1 MIKIN
6 KKHAPQSGNIISGDG
21 EIYNIVDILGGAQPL
36 SDKTYDINKY
46 APHGGKVI
54 GSDGKVYD
62 LVKLLQNAGGGN
74 GSGSGTP
81 KDYLMVMLTEHQTV
95 MLGDTV
101 IFDRVVNGT
110 IPYDTTTG
118 RVTLQHGKVYKITI
132 DAGATGHGWVV
143 MGLLDATTTD
153 QSPEEGFYPL
163 LLPAVMNDG
172 TVRANSR
179 SFIFTPNS
187 TRDFHVVIT
196 SALDDLGEYQIR
208 AVNSSLTIV
217 EI

>member
-1 MIKIN
+1 MRISRQPK
-6 KKHAPQSGNIISGDG
+6 SGRFIGADG
-21 EIYNIVDILGGAQPL
+21 QVYNLVDLLGGASPL
-36 SDKTYDINKY
+36 SDKRYDIDKY
-46 APHGGKVI
+46 APSGGLII
-54 GSDGKVYD
+54 GEDGHVYSLVD
-62 LVKLLQNAGGGN
+62 LLSNVGIGN
-74 GSGSGTP
+74 GGSVKP

-187 TRDFHVVIT
+187 TREFHIVLT
-196 SALDDLGEYQIR
+196 SATDEESTYQVR
-208 AVNSSLTIV
+208 SFNSSLTIT

>member
-1 MIKIN
+1 MISN
-6 KKHAPQSGNIISGDG
+6 VPRSGRIAGKDRVYNLVDLLNNGVSPVSDRT
-21 EIYNIVDILGGAQPL
+21 YNI
-36 SDKTYDINKY
+36 SNY
-46 APHGGKVI
+46 APMGDKII
-54 GSDGKVYD
+54 GEDGRIYS
-62 LVKLLQNAGGGN
+62 LVELLSNVGIGN
-74 GSGSGTP
+74 GGSVEP

-101 IFDRVVNGT
+101 IFDKVVNGT
-110 IPYDTTTG
+110 IPYDATTG

-187 TRDFHVVIT
+187 TREFHIVLT
-196 SALDDLGEYQIR
+196 SATDEESTYQVR
-208 AVNSSLTIV
+208 SFNSSLTIT